1 MTWRRVTVALAATW
15 LLSAC
20 AGRMVRPPQLPPA
33 VDAVAIAAAQ
43 AAQDKRIAW
52 LDAHPQWGLSG
63 RIAISN
69 AGKGGSGR
77 IDWQQRGDRY
87 EVSLSAPVT
96 RQSWR
101 IAVGPEGARLEGLEG
116 GTREGADP
124 AQLLLEATGWQI
136 PVAALADWA
145 RGRATPGIDIDAMTY
160 ATDAHLQSL
169 RQDGWRIDYLL
180 WQPPVGAQPA
190 LPARIDAQR
199 GDAKVR
205 LIIDHWDFSAQ

>member
-1 MTWRRVTVALAATW
+1 MRFRRWVLMLAMVW
-15 LLSAC
+15 LVSAC
-20 AGRMVRPPQLPPA
+20 AGRMTRPPGLPQAGDPA
-33 VDAVAIAAAQ
+33 TIAAAQ
-43 AAQDKRIAW
+43 ALQQQRVTW
-52 LDAHPQWGLSG
+52 LQAHPDWTLAG

-77 IDWQQRGDRY
+77 IDWQQRGGQY

-101 IAVGPEGARLEGLEG
+101 MSGGPEGARLEGLEG
-116 GTREGADP
+116 GIREGNDP
-124 AQLLLEATGWQI
+124 AQLLLETTGWVI

-145 RGRATPGIDIDAMTY
+145 RGRAAAGLEIEALTF
-160 ATDAHLQSL
+160 ATDGHLQAL
-169 RQDGWRIDYLL
+169 QQDGWQINYLL
-180 WQPPVGAQPA
+180 WQDPVGELPA

-205 LIIDHWDFSAQ
+205 LIIDSWDFSAQ

>member
-1 MTWRRVTVALAATW
+1 MRVRRWALVLAMVW
-15 LLSAC
+15 LVSAC
-20 AGRMVRPPQLPPA
+20 AGRMTRPPGPPQA
-33 VDAVAIAAAQ
+33 VDPAAIAAAQ
-43 AAQDKRIAW
+43 VAQQEREVW
-52 LDAHPQWGLSG
+52 LDAHPQWALSG

-77 IDWQQRGDRY
+77 IDWRQHGDDY

-101 IAVGPEGARLEGLEG
+101 MTGGPAGTRLEGLEG
-116 GTREGADP
+116 GIREGTDP
-124 AQLLLEATGWQI
+124 AQLLLEATGWEI

-145 RGRATPGIDIDAMTY
+145 RGRAAAGFETESMTY
-160 ATDAHLQSL
+160 ATDTHLQRL
-169 RQDGWRIDYLL
+169 QQDGWRIDYLA
-180 WQPPVGAQPA
+180 WQNAEGGQPA

-205 LIIDHWDFSAQ
+205 LIIDRWDFSAQ